1 MSGNDRHGR
10 LGDVLRS
17 RRLDRFVGR
26 AAEIEVFQT
35 ALDADDVPFSVLY
48 LHGPG
53 GVGKSCLIDVLAA
66 RAERRGAQVVCL
78 DGRDLP
84 VSAEAVL
91 AALGES
97 LDVPKGEG
105 PISSRRG
112 RIVLL
117 IDSYER
123 LAPLDDW
130 LRTRLMPRLP
140 QTALTLIAG
149 RAAPGA
155 AWRADPAWRDLLRV
169 VSLRN
174 LTSDESRE
182 YLRRCG
188 VPMASHNRLIEVA
201 HGHPLGLSLLVDVDV
216 AAGGGVAYDP
226 TPPDLVGALLRRF
239 LDVVP
244 DLQQRRA
251 LEVCALA
258 RMTTESLLREALE
271 LDDAHH
277 LFTWLRS
284 LSFVEAGV
292 DGLFP
297 HELARDVLDIDLRWR
312 DPDAYKHTCRRVRA
326 HIHRNLETA
335 HGHAQQRAI
344 YDEKFVFRNLPSVLS
359 PVDWTAWG
367 ERYPEP
373 VRAADVSAILDL
385 VARYEGPE
393 SADIAAHWLDRQRDG
408 FVVIREPDGT
418 LRGFL
423 ALLDLTAASVQD
435 RAADPGA
442 QAAWERANS
451 PDAVRAGEIVTQTRF
466 VIDSHAYQ
474 APSPTQNATP
484 VVTLQ
489 RYLQTPS
496 LAFDFL
502 TLADPDRWNDYFALA
517 DLPRVDGAD
526 FTVGNRRYGLFCH
539 NFRAVPVNAL
549 LELWTERAL
558 TQDITSPPARPPDV
572 LVLSEPDFTD
582 AVRRALHDLHR
593 ADLLA
598 RSPLL
603 RTRLLR
609 ERAGTIDPNAGDLDA
624 VLREAVATLRQH
636 PRDDKLLRA
645 VERTYL
651 RPAATQ
657 EGAAAALGLP
667 FSTYRR
673 HLSQGVARI
682 VAWCWARESTVPS
695 MNRPEHY

>member
-1 MSGNDRHGR
+1 MPESDRQAER
-10 LGDVLRS
+10 LGDLLRL

-26 AAEIEVFQT
+26 AAEIEVFQA
-35 ALDADDVPFSVLY
+35 ALDTADASFSVLHFY
-48 LHGPG
+48 GPG

-66 RAERRGAQVVCL
+66 RAEQARAHIVRL

-84 VSAEAVL
+84 VSARAVL
-91 AALGES
+91 DLLGES
-97 LDVPKGEG
+97 LEVPEGEG
-105 PISSRRG
+105 PINSSGR
-112 RIVLL
+112 RIVLFV
-117 IDSYER
+117 DSYEY

-130 LRTRLMPRLP
+130 LRTRLLPRLP
-140 QTALTLIAG
+140 QTALTVIAG

-155 AWRADPAWRDLLRV
+155 TWRADPAWRDLLRV

-174 LTSDESRE
+174 LSSEESRE

-188 VPMASHNRLIEVA
+188 VASASHDRLIEVA
-201 HGHPLGLSLLVDVDV
+201 HGHPLGLSLLVDV
-216 AAGGGVAYDP
+216 AAGGGVTFDP

-244 DLQQRRA
+244 DRQQRRA

-258 RMTTESLLREALE
+258 RVTTETLLRDALE
-271 LDDAHH
+271 LDDAYH
-277 LFTWLRS
+277 LFGWLRG
-284 LSFVEAGV
+284 LSFVEAGA

-312 DPDAYKHTCRRVRA
+312 DPDTYKHTFRRVRA
-326 HIHRNLETA
+326 HIHRNLEA
-335 HGHAQQRAI
+335 ARGQAQLRAVF
-344 YDEKFVFRNLPSVLS
+344 DEKFVFRNLPSVLA

-373 VRAADVSAILDL
+373 ARAADRSAILDV
-385 VARYEGPE
+385 VARLEGSE
-393 SADIAAHWLDRQRDG
+393 SADIAARWFDRQPDG

-418 LRGFL
+418 LRGLL
-423 ALLDLTAASVQD
+423 ALLDLTAASGPD

-442 QAAWERANS
+442 LAAWERANS
-451 PDAVRAGEIVTQTRF
+451 TNAVRAGEIVTQTRF
-466 VIDSHAYQ
+466 VIDTQAYQ
-474 APSPTQNATP
+474 APSPTLNATP

-489 RYLQTPS
+489 RYVQTPR

-526 FTVGNRRYGLFCH
+526 FTVGDRRYGLFCH
-539 NFRAVPVNAL
+539 DFRAVPINAL

-558 TQDITSPPARPPDV
+558 TQDIKVPPARPPDV
-572 LVLSEPDFTD
+572 LVLSQPDFTD

-593 ADLLA
+593 PDLLA

-609 ERAGTIDPNAGDLDA
+609 ERAGTTDPSAGDLGA
-624 VLREAVATLRQH
+624 VLRKAVATLSQH
-636 PRDDKLLRA
+636 PRDDNLLRA
-645 VERTYL
+645 VERTYF
-651 RPAATQ
+651 RPSATQ
-657 EGAAAALGLP
+657 EAAAAALGLP

-673 HLSQGVARI
+673 HLRQGVARI
-682 VAWCWARESTVPS
+682 ASWCWEREVYGTSD
-695 MNRPEHY
+695 EHM

>member
-1 MSGNDRHGR
+1 MSGDDGHAIG

-17 RRLDRFVGR
+17 RRLECFVGR
-26 AAEIEVFQT
+26 TAEVEVFQSG
-35 ALDADDVPFSVLY
+35 LDGAGVPFSVLY

-53 GVGKSCLIDVLAA
+53 GIGKSSLIEVLAA
-66 RAERRGAQVVCL
+66 RAEQTQAHVTRV

-84 VSAEAVL
+84 LSPEAILAVL
-91 AALGES
+91 RRS
-97 LDVPKGEG
+97 VDVPEGEG
-105 PISSRRG
+105 PIIAAG
-112 RIVLL
+112 RLVLL
-117 IDSYER
+117 VDSYEH

-140 QTALTLIAG
+140 RTALTVIAG
-149 RAAPGA
+149 RSAPAA

-174 LTSDESRE
+174 LSSEESRE

-188 VPMASHNRLIEVA
+188 IATELHDRLIDVA
-201 HGHPLGLSLLVDVDV
+201 HGHPLGLSLLVDV
-216 AAGGGVAYDP
+216 AASGRVPFDL
-226 TPPDLVGALLRRF
+226 TPPDLVGALLRCF

-244 DLQQRRA
+244 DGQQRRA

-258 RMTTESLLREALE
+258 RVTTEALLRDALE

-277 LFTWLRS
+277 LFTWLRN
-284 LSFVEAGV
+284 LSFVEART
-292 DGLFP
+292 DGLVP
-297 HELARDVLDIDLRWR
+297 HELARDVLDLDLRWR
-312 DPDAYKHTCRRVRA
+312 DPDAYRHTFRRVRA
-326 HIHRNLETA
+326 YIHRNLVTA

-344 YDEKFVFRNLPSVLS
+344 YDEKFVFRNLPSVLA

-373 VRAADVSAILDL
+373 ARAGDRSAIVDL
-385 VARYEGPE
+385 AARYEGLE
-393 SADIAAHWLDRQRDG
+393 SAEIAAHWFDRQRDG

-423 ALLDLTAASVQD
+423 ALLDLTAASMAD

-442 QAAWERANS
+442 RAAWQRANS
-451 PDAVRAGEIVTQTRF
+451 PSAVRAGEVVTQTRF
-466 VIDSHAYQ
+466 VIDRDAYQ
-474 APSPTQNATP
+474 APSPTLNATP
-484 VVTLQ
+484 IVTLQ
-489 RYLQTPS
+489 RYLQTPT
-496 LAFDFL
+496 LVFDFL
-502 TLADPDRWNDYFALA
+502 TLAEPDRWNDYFALA
-517 DLPRVDGAD
+517 DLPRVEGAD
-526 FTVGNRRYGLFCH
+526 FTLGDRRYGLFCH
-539 NFRAVPVNAL
+539 DFRAVPVDAL

-558 TQDITSPPARPPDV
+558 TQEVTPRPGRPPDM
-572 LVLSEPDFTD
+572 LVLSHPDFTD

-598 RSPLL
+598 RNPLL

-609 ERAGTIDPNAGDLDA
+609 EWSGTSDPTAGDLDG
-624 VLREAVATLRQH
+624 VLRQAVATLRQH

-657 EGAAAALGLP
+657 EAAAAALGLP

-673 HLSQGVARI
+673 HLGQGVARI
-682 VAWCWARESTVPS
+682 VSWCWEREIYGRG
-695 MNRPEHY
+695 NEHR